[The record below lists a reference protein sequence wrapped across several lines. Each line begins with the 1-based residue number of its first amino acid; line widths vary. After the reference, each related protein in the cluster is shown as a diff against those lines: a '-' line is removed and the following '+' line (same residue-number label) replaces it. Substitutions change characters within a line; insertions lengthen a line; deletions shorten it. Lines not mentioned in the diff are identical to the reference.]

1 MKMFDQFMLH
11 IPVCFCGLAGHP
23 GFYCLGNEAECFLSS
38 LAVYPLLLFGF
49 SYYTRRRLR
58 CACTALFILVIK

>member
-49 SYYTRRRLR
+49 N
-58 CACTALFILVIK
+58 